1 MTSADCRHYLV
12 SGRVQGVF
20 YRASAQA
27 EGERLGLDGW
37 VRNLPDGRVEAVA
50 CGDAEMLE
58 RFESWLRKGPAF
70 ARVTA
75 LAVQA
80 WSGDVPGE
88 GFRVVAS
95 EW

>member
-27 EGERLGLDGW
+27 EGQRLGLDGW
-37 VRNLPDGRVEAVA
+37 VRNLADGRVEAVA

-58 RFESWLRKGPAF
+58 RFESWLRQGPTF
-70 ARVTA
+70 ARVS
-75 LAVQA
+75 AVA
-80 WSGDVPGE
+80 VESWGGE
-88 GFRVVAS
+88 LPEQGFVVS
-95 EW
+95 I